1 MSEVDKIYLLKYKN
15 ESEIENGK
23 IYKLIIIESSEESA
37 RFSAYN
43 RTDSDIWENP
53 ERIECF
59 ELGTSN
65 NNFKGIISTSRF
77 LLEKIGNK
85 GSE

>member
-1 MSEVDKIYLLKYKN
+1 MDKIYLLKYKN

-43 RTDSDIWENP
+43 
-53 ERIECF
+53 
-59 ELGTSN
+59 
-65 NNFKGIISTSRF
+65 
-77 LLEKIGNK
+77 
-85 GSE
+85 